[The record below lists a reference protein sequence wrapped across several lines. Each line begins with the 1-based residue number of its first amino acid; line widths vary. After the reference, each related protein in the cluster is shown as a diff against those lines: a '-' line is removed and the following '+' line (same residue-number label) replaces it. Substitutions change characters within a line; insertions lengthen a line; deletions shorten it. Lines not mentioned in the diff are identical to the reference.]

1 MIDVIKTDK
10 CDEIFVPESI
20 SEIINFDEKLKNIQK
35 IFAIEISKKFN
46 IDYSK
51 IMDNIPKTIIRYY
64 EPKQET
70 KQKQLKTK
78 KIYKIEEWKNSEKK
92 EDLKKFKLVDLKKIL
107 KDNNIKIKG
116 NKNEIIDKIWN
127 LLHPEIPLKINDNNN
142 NILDLLSNG
151 KKITIDK
158 TEYIL
163 INDWLFFE
171 NDEIYKYVGFFKNN
185 TILKRNAPNE
195 LIKMMYN

>member
-20 SEIINFDEKLKNIQK
+20 SEIIDFDEKLKNIQK

-70 KQKQLKTK
+70 KQKIK

-107 KDNNIKIKG
+107 KDNNIKTKG

-142 NILDLLSNG
+142 NILNSLSNG

-163 INDWLFFE
+163 INDWLFLE
-171 NDEIYKYVGFFKNN
+171 NDEMYEYVGLFRNN

-195 LIKMMYN
+195 LIKIMYN

>member
-10 CDEIFVPESI
+10 YDEIYVPESI
-20 SEIINFDEKLKNIQK
+20 SEIINFDEKLKHIQK

-51 IMDNIPKTIIRYY
+51 IIDNIPKTIIKYY
-64 EPKQET
+64 KPKLET
-70 KQKQLKTK
+70 KPKTK

-107 KDNNIKIKG
+107 KDNNIKVKG
-116 NKNEIIDKIWN
+116 NKNDIIDKLWN
-127 LLHPEIPLKINDNNN
+127 LLHPEIPLKINNDNNS
-142 NILDLLSNG
+142 ILKLLSNG

-158 TEYIL
+158 TEYVL
-163 INDWLFFE
+163 INDWLFLE
-171 NDEIYKYVGFFKNN
+171 NDELYEFVGLFKNN
-185 TILKRNAPNE
+185 AILKRKAPNE
-195 LIKMMYN
+195 LIKIMYN